1 MTTPHHIALSSL
13 QFNEHNIA
21 VTELDGRSICIAKYR
36 DEYHAFLNRCPHAT
50 APLDNGFID
59 ALGFIVC
66 PLHRYRFSIK
76 NGRDSNNEGYRMK
89 VYPVEIQND
98 TLIIRTS

>member
-1 MTTPHHIALSSL
+1 MNNPNHITLSSLHFNTHHIAVV
-13 QFNEHNIA
+13 EI
-21 VTELDGRSICIAKYR
+21 EGRSICIAKYR

-59 ALGFIVC
+59 ALGFVVC

-89 VYPVEIQND
+89 VYPLEWRND
-98 TLIIRTS
+98 ELIISI